1 MKPWFEKESNVIPF
15 PKPKAKVI
23 QMPNVASYPDFLT
36 GVKDLHN
43 RKERGEISQ
52 DSHDKLYQDLIHRF
66 MKKESFENPW
76 FLRENKLV
84 NASNKGTYLE
94 TLLGA
99 ALTARFRAGKEI
111 GAGDVREVMKNLD
124 QTLVSEYNI
133 KRKGI
138 TDTLVFATKIKI
150 SPEKL
155 SSSVK
160 DILDPENLD
169 IMEKFVIQTAR
180 VANTEKIV
188 KVIEQTVLNNKK
200 PDTLYVEAVGAEA
213 QKTTKIDV
221 GIRSKDSQGNDVK
234 YPSVS
239 LKKAETDKE
248 KIVLHNTELKSVD
261 QIVNL
266 FEELLGI
273 NINDA
278 PIKRKMAVT
287 KQEAFEPMP
296 IIFNY
301 AAKVLQKQ
309 LAGDVKQKEKVF
321 LNNFKNFV
329 DLAMRRRDDKVL
341 LVVVTASDFSVLDFN
356 NFAKNLDR
364 FNLSVASP
372 EGGRPRIVFT
382 AKDNST
388 GKVYNLIEL
397 RYTFMQSHG
406 RHRLFIEAYPA
417 FKMLSKDNMDNQ

>member
-1 MKPWFEKESNVIPF
+1 MKPWFVKEADIIKFPEPEK
-15 PKPKAKVI
+15 KVI
-23 QMPNVASYPDFLT
+23 ELPNVQSYPDFLT

-43 RKERGEISQ
+43 RKDKGEISQ
-52 DSHDKLYQDLIHRF
+52 DSHDRLYSDLINRF

-84 NASNKGTYLE
+84 NTSNKGTYLE

-124 QTLVSEYNI
+124 QTLVSEYDI
-133 KRKGI
+133 ERKGI
-138 TDTLVFATKIKI
+138 TDKLVFATKIKI
-150 SPEKL
+150 SPDKL

-169 IMEKFVIQTAR
+169 IMNAFVVQTAR

-188 KVIEQTVLNNKK
+188 KAIEKTVLNNKK
-200 PDTLYVEAVGAEA
+200 SDTLYVEAVGAEA
-213 QKTTKIDV
+213 QKTTKVDV
-221 GIRSKDSQGNDVK
+221 GIRSKDSDGNDVK

-296 IIFNY
+296 LIFNY

-321 LNNFKNFV
+321 L
-329 DLAMRRRDDKVL
+329 
-341 LVVVTASDFSVLDFN
+341 
-356 NFAKNLDR
+356 
-364 FNLSVASP
+364 
-372 EGGRPRIVFT
+372 I
-382 AKDNST
+382 
-388 GKVYNLIEL
+388 
-397 RYTFMQSHG
+397 
-406 RHRLFIEAYPA
+406 
-417 FKMLSKDNMDNQ
+417 